1 MVRLDPNSRQ
11 SLTSIAS
18 IPITTPAPS
27 GSGVTQ
33 VPLGEVAT
41 VKFVSGAAFVYREN
55 QDRYIPIK
63 FSVRGRDLGGAVLEA
78 QDRVNREAHVP
89 GGYRME
95 WVGELGDLQNALS
108 QLSVAVPISLALI
121 IFLLFLNFSS
131 LSDTLLAA
139 SVLPMAMIGG
149 ILTLF
154 ITKTPLSVSA
164 AIGFVGLFGISVM
177 NGIIILSSFNHLI
190 SEGETR
196 DRAIRQACETQ
207 LRPVLMTCM
216 AAMVGLLPA
225 ALSNGIGSQVQKP
238 LALVVVGG
246 VLLAPFLILLVL
258 PVLIDLFS
266 PRGRKALA

>member
-1 MVRLDPNSRQ
+1 M
-11 SLTSIAS
+11 
-18 IPITTPAPS
+18 
-27 GSGVTQ
+27 TQ
-33 VPLGEVAT
+33 VPLSDVAT
-41 VKFVSGAAFVYREN
+41 IKYVSGAAFVYREN

-78 QDRVNREAHVP
+78 QHKVAAEAHVP

-108 QLSVAVPISLALI
+108 QLAIAVPLSIALI
-121 IFLLFLNFSS
+121 IFLLFLNFST
-131 LSDTLLAA
+131 LADTLLAA

-154 ITKTPLSVSA
+154 LTRTPLSVSA

-177 NGIIILSSFNHLI
+177 NGIIILSSFNLLI
-190 SEGETR
+190 AGGV
-196 DRAIRQACETQ
+196 DRAEAIRRACDIQ

-216 AAMVGLLPA
+216 AACVGLLPA
-225 ALSNGIGSQVQKP
+225 ALSSGIGSQVQKP

-246 VLLAPFLILLVL
+246 VLVAPFLILLVL
-258 PVLIDLFS
+258 PVLIDMFS
-266 PRGRKALA
+266 PRGRMAEA